1 MHWNRSARL
10 TWFALLM
17 GCTMAATACQRNE
30 KRTAPSAPADRAD
43 TTAATAPAP
52 DSEPQASP
60 SSPVLVESPSRG
72 ALITSPVRVTGKA
85 RGSWYFEAEFPIR
98 VLDGRGDMIGT
109 GVARAQ
115 GDWQT
120 SSYVPF
126 EASIVFRAAPTDS
139 TGSLVIEKSNPSGR
153 FQDAAESRVPVR
165 FH

>member
-10 TWFALLM
+10 TWFAFLM
-17 GCTMAATACQRNE
+17 GCTVAATACQRNE
-30 KRTAPSAPADRAD
+30 KRTATPAPADRTD
-43 TTAATAPAP
+43 TTATTAPAP
-52 DSEPQASP
+52 DSEPQAP
-60 SSPVLVESPSRG
+60 SSPVLVESPPRG

-98 VLDGRGDMIGT
+98 VLDAHGDMIGT

-165 FH
+165 FR

>member
-1 MHWNRSARL
+1 MP
-10 TWFALLM
+10 
-17 GCTMAATACQRNE
+17 
-30 KRTAPSAPADRAD
+30 RTD

-52 DSEPQASP
+52 DSEPQAAQ
-60 SSPVLVESPSRG
+60 SSPVLVESPPRG

-98 VLDGRGDMIGT
+98 VLDAGGDMIGT

-126 EASIVFRAAPTDS
+126 EASIVFRASPTDS

-153 FQDAAESRVPVR
+153 FQNAAESRVPVR